1 MSDST
6 ETFHVDLDVFVD
18 PACPFCWITTR
29 WVEHVREQRDYSVR
43 WRWISLK
50 MINEGTEYTD
60 HRHQISHEAGMA
72 GLRILDAV
80 RAEHGNDAVG
90 EAYTA
95 FGTGIH
101 VDGRKEEFGDETV
114 AFYTER
120 LVSAGYSDEEASK
133 LAANADDDAH
143 DATIRAESDLALERA
158 GDDVG
163 TPILTF
169 QPDGDDPRSFF
180 GPVISKAPR
189 GEEAVRLWDA
199 VETLASSGMA
209 ELKRSLRDP
218 LDFT

>member
-1 MSDST
+1 MSDSN
-6 ETFHVDLDVFVD
+6 ETFDLDVFVD

-29 WVEHVREQRDYSVR
+29 WVEHVRQQRDYSVR

-50 MINEGTEYTD
+50 MINEGTEYSD
-60 HRHQISHEAGMA
+60 PRHEMGHQAGLA

-101 VDGRKEEFGDETV
+101 VDERHEEFGLQTV

-120 LVSAGYSDEEASK
+120 LVAAGYSDDEAAK
-133 LAANADDDAH
+133 LAAHADDDSH
-143 DATIRAESDLALERA
+143 DVTIRAEGELAFERT
-158 GDDVG
+158 GPDVG

-169 QPDGDDPRSFF
+169 QPDGEAPRSFF
-180 GPVISKAPR
+180 GPVISKAPT
-189 GEEAVRLWDA
+189 GDEAVKLWDA

-218 LDFT
+218 LDFN